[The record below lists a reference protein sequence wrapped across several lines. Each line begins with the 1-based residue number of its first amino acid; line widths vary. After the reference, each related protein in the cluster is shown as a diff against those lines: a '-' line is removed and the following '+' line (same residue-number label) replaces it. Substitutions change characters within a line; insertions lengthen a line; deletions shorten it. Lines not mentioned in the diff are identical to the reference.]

1 MKRFFWPVVV
11 LCFLAGPAHAAD
23 DVLTRATKLLE
34 KRHYDE
40 AAAVLRPAIGTVEQA
55 KQGVAYLTL
64 GTAYLRSAELHRVLH
79 QSAMTVSTDY
89 LKRLSA
95 GSGRFRSRFV
105 DLYLGEALL
114 DGGKAEAAVSPL
126 EKFISDESIEP
137 KYREIA
143 KAMLGAATLQRGD
156 KQKADEL
163 WKGTDGSDPEVK
175 TELAAAYSRAGL
187 TDREPV
193 ALCDEGLAALKKAG
207 KPLPLRAIKNA
218 LAVYVKA
225 GLEDKGLDLIKRA
238 ELKAASYSERMSK
251 TKEINFYDMSLLSD
265 LAGLYLQAGI
275 AALENA
281 SRDPKLKDTANYY
294 LGEAYALS
302 GNIDRSVKALAS
314 FIGNPQMPQQFRDRA
329 TVRQAAN
336 NYQRGRQLES
346 IGVWDD
352 ISRKQPEDPDLT
364 AEIILACAR
373 LRVDCPKA
381 VKKAEA
387 SAETG
392 QGKKFSS
399 LSVAI
404 GRYYLSKRDS
414 GRAVSYLEA
423 GRDKGNKNKI
433 EANDPVMLVNLA
445 ELYYRTKKFSE
456 ALEIYFEMSKS
467 FPEVRQIQE
476 ALQGIYSV
484 EQKSAGDVKIN

>member
-1 MKRFFWPVVV
+1 MTVKRSVNTAGRGCSASPTESVRGRAPKCGAGAEICLKERIERENRMKRFFWPVVV

-64 GTAYLRSAELHRVLH
+64 GTAY
-79 QSAMTVSTDY
+79 
-89 LKRLSA
+89 
-95 GSGRFRSRFV
+95 FRSRFV

-175 TELAAAYSRAGL
+175 TELAAEIGRAGL

-281 SRDPKLKDTANYY
+281 SRDPQLKDTANYY

-302 GNIDRSVKALAS
+302 GKIDL
-314 FIGNPQMPQQFRDRA
+314 
-329 TVRQAAN
+329 
-336 NYQRGRQLES
+336 
-346 IGVWDD
+346 
-352 ISRKQPEDPDLT
+352 
-364 AEIILACAR
+364 
-373 LRVDCPKA
+373 
-381 VKKAEA
+381 
-387 SAETG
+387 
-392 QGKKFSS
+392 
-399 LSVAI
+399 
-404 GRYYLSKRDS
+404 
-414 GRAVSYLEA
+414 
-423 GRDKGNKNKI
+423 
-433 EANDPVMLVNLA
+433 
-445 ELYYRTKKFSE
+445 
-456 ALEIYFEMSKS
+456 
-467 FPEVRQIQE
+467 
-476 ALQGIYSV
+476 
-484 EQKSAGDVKIN
+484 

>member
-1 MKRFFWPVVV
+1 LPAIV
-11 LCFLAGPAHAAD
+11 LCFLAGPAPAAD
-23 DVLTRATKLLE
+23 DILTKATKLLE

-64 GTAYLRSAELHRVLH
+64 GTAYLRSAELHRLLN
-79 QSAMTVSTDY
+79 QTAMTVGTDY

-95 GSGRFRSRFV
+95 GSSKFRSRFV

-114 DGGKAEAAVSPL
+114 DGGKPEAAASPL
-126 EKFISDESIEP
+126 EKFISDERTEP

-143 KAMLGAATLQRGD
+143 KVMLGGVFFQSGD
-156 KQKADEL
+156 KQKADEI
-163 WKGTDGSDPEVK
+163 WSGIDASDPEVK
-175 TELAAAYSRAGL
+175 TELAAAYSKAGL
-187 TDREPV
+187 ADRGPV
-193 ALCDEGLAALKKAG
+193 ALCDEGLAALRKTG
-207 KPLPLRAIKNA
+207 KRMPLRAINNG

-225 GLEDKGLDLIKRA
+225 GLEDKGLDLIKGA
-238 ELKAASYSERMSK
+238 ELKAASYSERMSR

-275 AALENA
+275 AALEKA

-314 FIGNPQMPQQFRDRA
+314 FIGNPQMPQQVRDRA

-336 NYQRGRQLES
+336 HYQRGRQLES

-352 ISRKQPEDPDLT
+352 ISRKQPEAPDLI

-387 SAETG
+387 SVETG

-399 LSVAI
+399 LNVAI
-404 GRYYLSKRDS
+404 GRYYLSRRDS

-476 ALQGIYSV
+476 ALQGIYSK